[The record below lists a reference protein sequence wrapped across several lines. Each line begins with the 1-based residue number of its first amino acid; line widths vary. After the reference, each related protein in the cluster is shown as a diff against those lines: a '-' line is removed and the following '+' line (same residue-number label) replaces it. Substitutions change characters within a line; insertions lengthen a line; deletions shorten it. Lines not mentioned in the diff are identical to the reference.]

1 MSAILQKQI
10 GYGLGVTLPFGVEVV
25 IAYTGRCE
33 ANLPTLRA
41 IVKGWVQ
48 FQTGAAATG
57 ITYRMRRGNGVS
69 GPIIGGTTPTIPY
82 NPNFVGDT
90 TLIFTESLQNVEY
103 ADYSFTAQ
111 QQGAAGNGTAMLGSI
126 EVELING

>member
-1 MSAILQKQI
+1 MSAITQKQI
-10 GYGLGVTLPFGVEVV
+10 GIGQGVLMPTGTEVV

-48 FQTGAAATG
+48 FTTGAAATG
-57 ITYRMRRGNGVS
+57 LTLRMRRGNGVT

-82 NPNFVGDT
+82 NANFTGDT
-90 TLIFTESLQNVEY
+90 TLIFTETLQNVEY
-103 ADYSFTAQ
+103 ADYSFTVQ
-111 QQGAAGNGTAMLGSI
+111 QQGAAGNGTALLGSI